1 MQWFFLHIDKGDGSH
16 EPSVYNYMDTE
27 IKTPPNYPPRPPMP
41 ASRHPAQAGIF
52 QWIIN
57 CQSIQAPLRIRSGPN
72 PGFCLIAVNP
82 EDVAVIVVN
91 VDAVVHRVV
100 SCVYQFH
107 CYQSFHLKWRLKA
120 HGLILDLKNFRNRY
134 NNHKMYHYIK

>member
-1 MQWFFLHIDKGDGSH
+1 MVRMSHPHTTYVMMCLKRLQTILRIHPCLHLAIQCKS
-16 EPSVYNYMDTE
+16 
-27 IKTPPNYPPRPPMP
+27 
-41 ASRHPAQAGIF
+41 GIF

-57 CQSIQAPLRIRSGPN
+57 RQSVQAPLRIRRGSY
-72 PGFCLIAVNP
+72 PGFSLIAVNP

-107 CYQSFHLKWRLKA
+107 CYLSFRLNWRLKA
-120 HGLILDLKNFRNRY
+120 HGLILDLKNFGNRY
-134 NNHKMYHYIK
+134 NNHKMYHFIK